1 MMAGGRRTSSLLG
14 RPPASTAAAA
24 AAAAGL
30 TTVVLRDGWS
40 KVNTRLGLTMCV
52 ARPPGLL
59 IVHHGRW
66 YNGWNLEQHCTRG
79 WGHTTTVY
87 Y

>member
-1 MMAGGRRTSSLLG
+1 MAGGRRTSSSLLG
-14 RPPASTAAAA
+14 RPPASTA

-40 KVNTRLGLTMCV
+40 EVNTRLGLTMCV
-52 ARPPGLL
+52 ARPPGPL

-79 WGHTTTVY
+79 WGHTTVY
-87 Y
+87 YGL